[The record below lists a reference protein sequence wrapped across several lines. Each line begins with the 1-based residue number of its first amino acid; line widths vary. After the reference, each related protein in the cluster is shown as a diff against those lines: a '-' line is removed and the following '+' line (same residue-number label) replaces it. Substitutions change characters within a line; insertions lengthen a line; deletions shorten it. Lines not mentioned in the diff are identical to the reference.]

1 MEMRDQQVEL
11 LQEEI
16 IVVMLIHH
24 KNTQVIQFK
33 NKEIIELAESF
44 SIIDKSG
51 AWYTLEFLEGHK
63 DFPEVPK
70 FQGQSKLYD
79 FLESRPDIFKMVLE
93 KVQEV
98 LS

>member
-1 MEMRDQQVEL
+1 MTDIKRIPFKRHNHLNE
-11 LQEEI
+11 
-16 IVVMLIHH
+16 
-24 KNTQVIQFK
+24 FK

-70 FQGQSKLYD
+70 FQGQAKLYD